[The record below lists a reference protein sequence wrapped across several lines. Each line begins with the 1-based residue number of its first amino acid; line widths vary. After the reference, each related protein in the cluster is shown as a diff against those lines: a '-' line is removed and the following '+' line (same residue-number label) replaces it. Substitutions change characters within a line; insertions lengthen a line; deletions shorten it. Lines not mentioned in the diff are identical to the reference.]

1 MLGQRPWEE
10 LPGQQGRRRVSS
22 FCCFRSAG
30 EPWCRATRPAPTPR
44 ALEAR
49 ATHQSQATPWNPLSC
64 LCSGYANCLLA
75 SPKHVSDKGIE
86 RVHREASG
94 AWSEEVRLTV
104 VDPTG
109 RREDAG

>member
-1 MLGQRPWEE
+1 MLLQVC
-10 LPGQQGRRRVSS
+10 RRVTVQS
-22 FCCFRSAG
+22 FETGSHAASVG
-30 EPWCRATRPAPTPR
+30 GRAM
-44 ALEAR
+44 
-49 ATHQSQATPWNPLSC
+49 HQSQATPWNPLSC